1 MTVGQIIKAYRTEHG
16 LSQDDMAERTGLS
29 KSYISILERNRNPKT
44 GEPPVASLKTIKLVA
59 QAIGSD
65 FDSIFS
71 QLDSDLKIAIGE
83 QLPEPSDFYSNLFP
97 ARFHQKPLV
106 GNIACGTPI
115 LAEENITDY
124 VDVPEHINCDFALKC
139 RGRSMINLGVK
150 EGDIVY
156 IRSQPEVQNGQIA
169 AVIVDGIEAEATLK
183 KFYRYDNQI
192 VLVPANDEDKPFVYI
207 GEEMARVHVQ
217 GLAVGFT
224 HVFEQ

>member
-1 MTVGQIIKAYRTEHG
+1 MSSIGNKIV
-16 LSQDDMAERTGLS
+16 LS
-29 KSYISILERNRNPKT
+29 KNLRRLMSEKGVDRNQMCKDLGIAYTTFNDWYNGVKYPRIDKIEMMANYFGLPKSALI
-44 GEPPVASLKTIKLVA
+44 EEHEDV
-59 QAIGSD
+59 
-65 FDSIFS
+65 
-71 QLDSDLKIAIGE
+71 
-83 QLPEPSDFYSNLFP
+83 PSNIIP
-97 ARFHQKPLV
+97 IRFNRKPLI
-106 GNIACGTPI
+106 GDIACGTPI

-124 VDVPEHINCDFALKC
+124 VDVPEHINCDFALRC

-169 AVIVDGIEAEATLK
+169 AVIVDGMEAEATLK

>member
-1 MTVGQIIKAYRTEHG
+1 MTLGDIIKRYRDDRTMSMDSFAQ
-16 LSQDDMAERTGLS
+16 LSGLS
-29 KSYISILERNRNPKT
+29 KSYISVLERNRTPHGN
-44 GEPPVASLKTIKLVA
+44 
-59 QAIGSD
+59 
-65 FDSIFS
+65 
-71 QLDSDLKIAIGE
+71 
-83 QLPEPSDFYSNLFP
+83 EPSPGIDTYRAVAKALGIDVNELIRAVDDDIELSTTLPCNLFP
-97 ARFHQKPLV
+97 ARFHQKPLI

-224 HVFEQ
+224 HMFEQ

>member
-1 MTVGQIIKAYRTEHG
+1 MTDEELRRIFAKNLNG
-16 LSQDDMAERTGLS
+16 LLSATGVKQYELSERLGVSESTVSSWCSGAKMPRMSKIDQMAIMFGVSR
-29 KSYISILERNRNPKT
+29 
-44 GEPPVASLKTIKLVA
+44 
-59 QAIGSD
+59 
-65 FDSIFS
+65 
-71 QLDSDLKIAIGE
+71 SDLLEEKLDAQSGILRI
-83 QLPEPSDFYSNLFP
+83 
-97 ARFHQKPLV
+97 RFNRKPLV
-106 GNIACGTPI
+106 GDIACGTPI

-169 AVIVDGIEAEATLK
+169 AVIVDGIESEATLK

>member
-1 MTVGQIIKAYRTEHG
+1 MTKGDKIRIAREAKGLTQEELGTVCGVSKQTIYKYEQGIITN
-16 LSQDDMAERTGLS
+16 
-29 KSYISILERNRNPKT
+29 I
-44 GEPPVASLKTIKLVA
+44 
-59 QAIGSD
+59 
-65 FDSIFS
+65 
-71 QLDSDLKIAIGE
+71 
-83 QLPEPSDFYSNLFP
+83 PSDKVELICNELDISPVYLMGWEAGESAPLPDNLTP
-97 ARFHQKPLV
+97 IRFHQKPLV
-106 GNIACGTPI
+106 GSIACGTPI

-124 VDVPEHINCDFALKC
+124 VDVPEHIQCDFALKC

-169 AVIVDGIEAEATLK
+169 AVIVDGMEAEATLK

-192 VLVPANDEDKPFVYI
+192 VLVPANDEDKPFVYT

>member
-1 MTVGQIIKAYRTEHG
+1 MTDEELRRIFAKNLNG
-16 LSQDDMAERTGLS
+16 LLSATGVKQYELSERLGVSESTVSSWCSGAKMPRMSKIDQMAIMFGVSR
-29 KSYISILERNRNPKT
+29 
-44 GEPPVASLKTIKLVA
+44 
-59 QAIGSD
+59 
-65 FDSIFS
+65 
-71 QLDSDLKIAIGE
+71 SDLLEEKLDAQSGIIRI
-83 QLPEPSDFYSNLFP
+83 
-97 ARFHQKPLV
+97 RFNHKPLV
-106 GNIACGTPI
+106 GDIACGTPI

-124 VDVPEHINCDFALKC
+124 VDVPEHINCDFALRC

-169 AVIVDGIEAEATLK
+169 AVIVDGMEAEATLK

-224 HVFEQ
+224 HMFEQ